1 MAQII
6 AAKVSETANEIDS
19 LTRTLVNRSTNLQ
32 AKMAAGD
39 TPFDVLLQQ
48 MEQIDRTKKR
58 IDVLKVDE
66 GLNEYYQA
74 QFDDPG
80 YDAVA
85 EIDAMLVAAVTM
97 ATNIIAAVPVS
108 TNGYAE
114 IVTIGEAGN
123 PAAIVWRELTPA
135 QTAGFRDDIDAF
147 LLTVTLA

>member
-19 LTRTLVNRSTNLQ
+19 LTRVLVNRSTNLQ
-32 AKMAAGD
+32 ARMAAGNI
-39 TPFDVLLQQ
+39 PFDVLLKQ
-48 MEQIDRTKKR
+48 MEIIDKTKKR
-58 IDVLKVDE
+58 IDDIKVAD
-66 GLNEYYQA
+66 GLTEYYQE
-74 QFDDPG
+74 QFDDAT

-114 IVTIGEAGN
+114 IVTIGQPGN
-123 PAAIVWRELTPA
+123 PSATVWRDLTPA
-135 QTAGFRDDIDAF
+135 QTAGFRSDIDAF